1 MADNQSEISSADSAE
16 AQNQLQNEQ
25 SEHLSDSPWAKFTAE
40 QLMENCPYTVA
51 LKVINT
57 ALWGVPAPADANET
71 HATTWVAKAI
81 HDYNVS
87 MAWDDDLFID
97 YKWDFEGWTKE
108 LFSKVE
114 RGTLRSLKSVL
125 RHRGVY
131 TGNNHARVADSL
143 YNILGIENT
152 LEWEPAEFRAMKFD
166 QQSEAYQRQQSNK
179 RQQDTQHTVYPA
191 VQQPPQVQ
199 QLPQLLDSAT
209 INSIRSLS

>member
-166 QQSEAYQRQQSNK
+166 QHTQSIQLYNNHRKYNNRRNYNSHRKYHSRRNYNDRRRASNK
-179 RQQDTQHTVYPA
+179 
-191 VQQPPQVQ
+191 
-199 QLPQLLDSAT
+199 S
-209 INSIRSLS
+209 SIE

>member
-1 MADNQSEISSADSAE
+1 
-16 AQNQLQNEQ
+16 
-25 SEHLSDSPWAKFTAE
+25 
-40 QLMENCPYTVA
+40 
-51 LKVINT
+51 
-57 ALWGVPAPADANET
+57 
-71 HATTWVAKAI
+71 
-81 HDYNVS
+81 

-166 QQSEAYQRQQSNK
+166 QHTQSIQLYNNHRKYNNCRNYNNRRNYNSHRKYHSRRNYNDRRRASNK
-179 RQQDTQHTVYPA
+179 
-191 VQQPPQVQ
+191 
-199 QLPQLLDSAT
+199 S
-209 INSIRSLS
+209 SIE